1 VIGLGV
7 FWAGN
12 RLQWSRATHMT
23 IVLSINDG
31 LTDRVSTLKDFE
43 TLEGY
48 IVKIETLV
56 TELKIT
62 LNFRGVICTFPFLWR
77 RKTLEREREREPR
90 VDYFCLE
97 NES

>member
-1 VIGLGV
+1 MRTCWEKKKLLLRA
-7 FWAGN
+7 FWEK
-12 RLQWSRATHMT
+12 
-23 IVLSINDG
+23 VL
-31 LTDRVSTLKDFE
+31 TLKDFE

-77 RKTLEREREREPR
+77 RKSPERERERER
-90 VDYFCLE
+90 EKKSL
-97 NES
+97 